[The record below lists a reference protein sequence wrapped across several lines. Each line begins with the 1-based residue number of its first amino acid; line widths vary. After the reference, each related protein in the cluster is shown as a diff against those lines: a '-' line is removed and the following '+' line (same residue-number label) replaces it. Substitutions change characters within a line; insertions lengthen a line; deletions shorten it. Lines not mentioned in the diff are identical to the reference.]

1 MENLFLQLND
11 NAIVGECMVIS
22 ENSSRCIIMMDE
34 PGEVVNSNIP
44 FKISEISAA
53 SSNGYIDVNLV
64 ELPTEISI
72 GNAYPNPF
80 NPVVN
85 IDFSLQFQSEVKV
98 GVYDIIGKEVAILTD
113 GIMDE
118 GQHFVMWNADEFSS
132 GIYFVKFQTNNFL
145 STQKIMLIK

>member
-1 MENLFLQLND
+1 M
-11 NAIVGECMVIS
+11 
-22 ENSSRCIIMMDE
+22 
-34 PGEVVNSNIP
+34 
-44 FKISEISAA
+44 
-53 SSNGYIDVNLV
+53 NLV
-64 ELPTEISI
+64 ELPTEINI

-98 GVYDIIGKEVAILTD
+98 GVYDVIGKEVAILTD